1 MKKIHVIAGFVSM
14 IALLVGCAKTMQLND
29 PALYDQYLTRS
40 YNQPR
45 DVCYN
50 AVVVTFRDRGVEL
63 TKADPE
69 EGKIVTEK
77 HLIAIYAG
85 YGVVG
90 SISHRYY
97 IDVKGDENN
106 CTIKVTKY
114 KAWKGGNEVPDVK
127 VDDVYSY
134 YWAPLFV
141 GFESNFDSEDETSS
155 VRTSSDID
163 LVVKQRTPDLKK
175 IYDQYRKKNKKLQG
189 RIKLKFTITPNGDI
203 SEISVVESNTGDSGF
218 DEIIKMAVST
228 WTFGKVT
235 KGNTTVTI
243 PFTFSE

>member
-1 MKKIHVIAGFVSM
+1 MKKLSFIAGAVALF
-14 IALLVGCAKTMQLND
+14 ALLSGCAKNMQLND

-50 AVVVTFRDRGVEL
+50 AVLVTFRDRGVDL

-77 HLIAIYAG
+77 HLLAIYAG

-97 IDVKGDENN
+97 IDVKGDENK

-114 KAWKGGNEVPDVK
+114 KAWKGGNEVPYVDV
-127 VDDVYSY
+127 DEIYTR
-134 YWAPLFV
+134 YWAPLFG
-141 GFESNFDSEDETSS
+141 GFESNFDSEDEIS
-155 VRTSSDID
+155 VRTSGDID
-163 LVVKQRTPDLKK
+163 QVVKQRTPDLQK

-189 RIKLKFTITPNGDI
+189 KVMLKFTITPDGDI
-203 SEISVVESNTGDSGF
+203 SEISVVDSNTGDSGF

-235 KGNTTVTI
+235 KGHTTVTI

>member
-1 MKKIHVIAGFVSM
+1 MKKLSFIAGAVALF
-14 IALLVGCAKTMQLND
+14 ALLSGCAKNMQLND

-50 AVVVTFRDRGVEL
+50 AVLVTFRDRGVDL

-77 HLIAIYAG
+77 HLLAIYAG

-97 IDVKGDENN
+97 IDVKGDENK

-114 KAWKGGNEVPDVK
+114 KAWKGGNEVPYVDV
-127 VDDVYSY
+127 DEIYTR
-134 YWAPLFV
+134 YWAPLFG
-141 GFESNFDSEDETSS
+141 GFESNFDSEDEIS
-155 VRTSSDID
+155 VRTSGDID
-163 LVVKQRTPDLKK
+163 QVVKQRTPDLQK
-175 IYDQYRKKNKKLQG
+175 IYDQYRKKNKTLQG
-189 RIKLKFTITPNGDI
+189 KVTLKFTIAPDGDI
-203 SEISVVESNTGDSGF
+203 IAISVVDSNTGDSNF

>member
-1 MKKIHVIAGFVSM
+1 MKQPLIASAIVAVL
-14 IALLVGCAKTMQLND
+14 ALLSGCAKTMQLDD
-29 PALYDQYLTRS
+29 PQLYDQYLTRS
-40 YNQPR
+40 YNQR
-45 DVCYN
+45 VDVCYN
-50 AVVVTFRDRGVEL
+50 AVLTTFKDRGVDL
-63 TKADPE
+63 TKADPIA
-69 EGKIVTEK
+69 GRIVTEK
-77 HLIAIYAG
+77 HVAAIYAG

-90 SISHRYY
+90 AISHRYY

-134 YWAPLFV
+134 YWAPLFG
-141 GFESNFDSEDETSS
+141 GFESNFDSEDETS

-163 LVVKQRTPDLKK
+163 QVVKQRTPDLKK